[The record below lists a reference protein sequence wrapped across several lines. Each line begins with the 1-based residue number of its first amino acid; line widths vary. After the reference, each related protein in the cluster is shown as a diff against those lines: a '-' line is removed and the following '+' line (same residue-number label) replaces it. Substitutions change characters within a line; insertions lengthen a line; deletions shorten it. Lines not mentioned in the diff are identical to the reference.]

1 MAKNKSYY
9 QPEYVGMPGKEEYVK
24 FLGKSYDID
33 MDAVRHYCL
42 GTLSESG
49 RKCDTEITS
58 GYEMSEGGEGLVQ
71 TSKLIREVKSDND
84 SQENLLVWD
93 LVKSFI
99 YNLLDNV
106 PSLGE
111 DDFEF
116 SFSNALAF
124 NPLVK
129 AGILVEVTKE

>member
-9 QPEYVGMPGKEEYVK
+9 QPEYVGMPGKEEYVT
-24 FLGKSYDID
+24 FLGKSYAID
-33 MDAVRHYCL
+33 MEAVRHYCL
-42 GTLSESG
+42 GILSESE

-124 NPLVK
+124 NTLVK